1 MGDPRG
7 VKLAG
12 QYSSKISPHWWTPL
26 EFLED
31 HLLDLRLEFPPCP
44 DGTGCLQLAV
54 SDCEDRKTLVGKL
67 GGKQRSFGG
76 F

>member
-1 MGDPRG
+1 MPPSYGASV

-31 HLLDLRLEFPPCP
+31 HLLDLRLEVPPCP
-44 DGTGCLQLAV
+44 DGTGCRQLAV
-54 SDCEDRKTLVGKL
+54 NNVKTTVSQEVG
-67 GGKQRSFGG
+67 RHW
-76 F
+76 